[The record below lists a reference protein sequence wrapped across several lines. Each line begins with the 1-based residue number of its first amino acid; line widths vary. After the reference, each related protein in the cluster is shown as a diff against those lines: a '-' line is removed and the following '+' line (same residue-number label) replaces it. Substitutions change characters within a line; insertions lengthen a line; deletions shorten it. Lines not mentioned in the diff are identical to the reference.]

1 MEQENAALEH
11 TNSLTLCPVIGCGEV
26 AGRKRHGTCWS
37 RDNTG
42 GEEGAG
48 CFACCLVALCDVGL
62 PEKSVTEMKQA
73 RNTDRLG
80 RSLSN
85 QLHAKL
91 SDIGDVPG
99 LPIPTIFYS
108 SLSDLQ
114 LCVHLSSLNR
124 SFLV

>member
-1 MEQENAALEH
+1 MEQENTALEH
-11 TNSLTLCPVIGCGEV
+11 MNSLMPGPVIGCGWV

-42 GEEGAG
+42 EEGAG
-48 CFACCLVALCDVGL
+48 CFACCLALCDVGL
-62 PEKSVTEMKQA
+62 PKKSVTEMKQA
-73 RNTDRLG
+73 QNRDRLG

-85 QLHAKL
+85 QLPVKL
-91 SDIGDVPG
+91 SDTGDVPG
-99 LPIPTIFYS
+99 LPIPSIFYS

-114 LCVHLSSLNR
+114 LCVHLSSLKC

>member
-11 TNSLTLCPVIGCGEV
+11 TNSLTLGPVIGCGGV
-26 AGRKRHGTCWS
+26 AGRKWHGTCWS

-48 CFACCLVALCDVGL
+48 CFACCLALCDVGL

-73 RNTDRLG
+73 RNRDRLG

-99 LPIPTIFYS
+99 LPIPTVFYS